1 MEKTTVDFHMK
12 LEKGKTAIIFIRTFG
27 LFLLPIA
34 EYKNGYVSFVGNS
47 AGGSI
52 LMHITDAGKQWIYYC
67 CASKGTMLKN
77 DLKSGMFYYVWK

>member
-1 MEKTTVDFHMK
+1 MK

-52 LMHITDAGKQWIYYC
+52 LMHITDAGKQ
-67 CASKGTMLKN
+67 
-77 DLKSGMFYYVWK
+77 